1 MLLSL
6 PHSELVSSQ
15 RQGNPRSSAH
25 FKGQA
30 VKNNLGAHA
39 QGFTGCPPLFPP
51 SGTVCGTVPDDK
63 FGETAER
70 LLKETVSPAVSEQYN
85 SRGLQHYCDTLYNPA
100 LLHLK

>member
-39 QGFTGCPPLFPP
+39 QGLTAPPLLPP

-85 SRGLQHYCDTLYNPA
+85 STLLRYIV
-100 LLHLK
+100 